1 MVSRNL
7 SHPGGRLLAAD
18 RLERIRR
25 ELEATGSV
33 TVLELAAA
41 LNVSQETIRRDLRR
55 LEQFGDVSVV
65 HGGATRR
72 RLSEPHLAQRSDQR
86 ADAKRAIARAAVQ
99 LVPERGTVLIDS
111 GSTTL
116 ALAAELASHPPL
128 TVATNSLGVATLLSR
143 AAHKVF
149 MLPGEI
155 DPNDESAMGAET
167 IDALEA
173 YRFDIAFVGAGG
185 ISATA
190 GLTDYL
196 PIAARFRGRM
206 ITSANTAYLLA
217 DRDKFDRQT
226 PYPVPN
232 ADRLTALISDA
243 RPTGELASWLRR
255 RKIRVIR
262 S

>member
-1 MVSRNL
+1 MVSQSP

-18 RLERIRR
+18 RLDRIRR

-41 LNVSQETIRRDLRR
+41 LNVSQETIRRALRR
-55 LEQFGDVSVV
+55 LEQSGDVSVV

-72 RLSEPHLAQRSDQR
+72 RLSEPHLAQRSDHR
-86 ADAKRAIARAAVQ
+86 ADAKRAIARTAAN

-116 ALAAELASHPPL
+116 ALATELASHSPL
-128 TVATNSLGVATLLSR
+128 TVATNSLGVATILAR
-143 AAHKVF
+143 AGHQVF

-173 YRFDIAFVGAGG
+173 YRFDVAFVGAGG

-190 GLTDYL
+190 GLTDYQPL
-196 PIAARFRGRM
+196 AARFRGRM
-206 ITSANTAYLLA
+206 ITGANTAYLLA

-226 PYPVPN
+226 PYPVPH
-232 ADRLTALISDA
+232 ADQLAAMISDA
-243 RPTGELASWLRR
+243 RPTGELAGWLRR
-255 RKIRVIR
+255 HKIRVIR

>member
-1 MVSRNL
+1 MVPQSPR
-7 SHPGGRLLAAD
+7 HTGGRLLAAD
-18 RLERIRR
+18 RLQRIRR
-25 ELEATGSV
+25 ELEAAGSV

-55 LEQFGDVSVV
+55 LEQSGDVAVV

-72 RLSEPHLAQRSDQR
+72 RLSEPHLAQRSDHR
-86 ADAKRAIARAAVQ
+86 ADAKRAIARTAAS

-116 ALAAELASHPPL
+116 ALATELASHSAL
-128 TVATNSLGVATLLSR
+128 TVATNSLGVATILARSG
-143 AAHKVF
+143 HQVF

-173 YRFDIAFVGAGG
+173 YRFDVAFVGAGG

-190 GLTDYL
+190 GLTDYQPL
-196 PIAARFRGRM
+196 AARFRGRM
-206 ITSANTAYLLA
+206 ITGANTAYLLA

-232 ADRLTALISDA
+232 ADQLTAMISDA
-243 RPTGELASWLRR
+243 RPKGELAGWLRR

-262 S
+262 A

>member
-1 MVSRNL
+1 MVPQSP
-7 SHPGGRLLAAD
+7 SQPGGRLLAAD

-25 ELEATGSV
+25 ELDASGSV

-55 LEQFGDVSVV
+55 LEQSGDVSVV

-72 RLSEPHLAQRSDQR
+72 RLSEPHLAQRSDHR
-86 ADAKRAIARAAVQ
+86 ADAKRAIARTAAG

-116 ALAAELASHPPL
+116 ALATELASHSAL
-128 TVATNSLGVATLLSR
+128 TVATNSLGVATILAR
-143 AAHKVF
+143 TGHQVF

-167 IDALEA
+167 IDALDA
-173 YRFDIAFVGAGG
+173 YRFDVAFVGAGG
-185 ISATA
+185 ISAAA
-190 GLTDYL
+190 GLTDYHPL
-196 PIAARFRGRM
+196 AARFRGRM
-206 ITSANTAYLLA
+206 IAGANIAYLLA

-232 ADRLTALISDA
+232 ADQLTAMISDA
-243 RPTGELASWLRR
+243 RPTGELGRWLRGH
-255 RKIRVIR
+255 KIRVIR